1 MKYKA
6 KILIVEDQYIESNN
20 LEVLL
25 KRADY
30 RVCTI
35 ARSVPSAVKIIE
47 NEVPDLVLLDIQLNG
62 KLNGI
67 DLAKLL
73 SRKNIA
79 FIYLSGNSKQQFL
92 DAAKITRPYGFL
104 AKPFREKDL
113 LIMLEVALYS
123 HKENLALSR
132 QRLNTTAL
140 AGSDNHGFLDMIGH
154 SAPMLKL
161 QEHMRRIASSEVS
174 VLIFGESGTGK
185 ELIAR
190 NIHLMSS
197 RASKS
202 LICVNCAALPASL
215 IESELFGH
223 EKGAFTGALDRRT
236 GRFEQAEGGTI
247 FLDEIGELPL
257 DVQSKFLRVLQEK
270 EIEVIGGKT
279 KKVNIRVIAATNR
292 NLQEDMVA
300 GKFRADLYY
309 RLNVFPLV
317 SPPLRDRKEDLPPLV
332 NHFLAKICKA
342 EGSGVKGLSEQAMQ
356 EVMSYDWPG
365 NVRELENLVHR
376 NILLSMEPI
385 ISTFGISMEQPIL
398 PHAQNNYMRTIEEV
412 EREHIIAVL
421 QRCNWKV
428 YGPGGAAEILG
439 IKVPTLNSRLKKL
452 NIDKLRPKRT
462 GKISKG
468 FK

>member
-1 MKYKA
+1 MNYKA
-6 KILIVEDQYIESNN
+6 KILIVEDQYFEANN

-30 RVCTI
+30 RVCSI
-35 ARSVPSAVKIIE
+35 ARSVSSAVKIIE
-47 NEVPDLVLLDIQLNG
+47 KESPDLVLLDIQLKG

-79 FIYLSGNSKQQFL
+79 FIYLSGNSQQFL

-104 AKPFREKDL
+104 AKPFREKDIL
-113 LIMLEVALYS
+113 LMLEVAVYA
-123 HKENLALSR
+123 HKENLALTR
-132 QRLNTTAL
+132 QRLNPSAD
-140 AGSDNHGFLDMIGH
+140 AGGQNHVFSDMIGH
-154 SAPMLKL
+154 SEPMLNL
-161 QEHMRRIASSEVS
+161 QKHMRRIATSEVS

-190 NIHLMSS
+190 HIHLMSN
-197 RASKS
+197 RARQAMVS
-202 LICVNCAALPASL
+202 VNCAALPPSL

-223 EKGAFTGALDRRT
+223 EKGAFTGALDKRI

-292 NLQEDMVA
+292 KLQEDMIA

-317 SPPLRDRKEDLPPLV
+317 SPPLRERKEDLPLLV
-332 NHFLAKICKA
+332 NHFITKLSKIENSKVT
-342 EGSGVKGLSEQAMQ
+342 GINYQAMQ
-356 EVMSYDWPG
+356 EVMNYDWPG

-376 NILLSMEPI
+376 SILLSAGTI
-385 ISTFGISMEQPIL
+385 ITTFGTLMEQPAR
-398 PHAQNNYMRTIEEV
+398 PTGESDYRRTIEEV

-421 QRCNWKV
+421 EKCHWKV

-452 NIDKLRPKRT
+452 NIDKARLKPS
-462 GKISKG
+462 GKISKSLH
-468 FK
+468 

>member
-1 MKYKA
+1 MNYRA
-6 KILIVEDQYIESNN
+6 KILIVEDQYFEANN

-30 RVCTI
+30 RVCSI
-35 ARSVPSAVKIIE
+35 ARSVSSAVKIIE
-47 NEVPDLVLLDIQLNG
+47 KESPDLVLLDIQLKG

-79 FIYLSGNSKQQFL
+79 FIYLSGNSQQFL

-104 AKPFREKDL
+104 AKPFREKDIL
-113 LIMLEVALYS
+113 LMLEVALYA
-123 HKENLALSR
+123 HKENLALTR
-132 QRLNTTAL
+132 QRLNPSAD
-140 AGSDNHGFLDMIGH
+140 AGGQNHVFSDMIGH
-154 SAPMLKL
+154 SEPMLNL
-161 QEHMRRIASSEVS
+161 QKHMRRIATSEVS

-190 NIHLMSS
+190 HIHLMSN
-197 RASKS
+197 RARQAMVS
-202 LICVNCAALPASL
+202 VNCAALPPSL

-223 EKGAFTGALDRRT
+223 EKGAFTGALDKRI

-279 KKVNIRVIAATNR
+279 RKVNIRVIAATNR
-292 NLQEDMVA
+292 NLQEDMIA

-317 SPPLRDRKEDLPPLV
+317 SPPLRERKEDLPLLV
-332 NHFLAKICKA
+332 NHFITKLSKIENSKIT
-342 EGSGVKGLSEQAMQ
+342 GINYQAMQ
-356 EVMSYDWPG
+356 EVMNYDWPG

-376 NILLSMEPI
+376 SILLSAGTI
-385 ISTFGISMEQPIL
+385 ITTFGTLMEQPAR
-398 PHAQNNYMRTIEEV
+398 PTGESDYRRTIEEV

-421 QRCNWKV
+421 EKCHWKV

-452 NIDKLRPKRT
+452 NIDKARLKPS
-462 GKISKG
+462 GKISKSLH
-468 FK
+468 